1 MTLGSPEDFARAFA
15 AAWSRRDPA
24 ELSALFAPD
33 ADLLTLTG
41 AWAEGRDQIA
51 EILAQEMAGAFVR
64 ARMVTGRGKIRPLA
78 PGVVQIM
85 QRYVLSGIVN
95 EDGSDAGRVGAVL
108 SAVLTEG
115 DEGWQVVAAQ
125 FAAEV

>member
-15 AAWSRRDPA
+15 AAWSRREPEEIAD
-24 ELSALFAPD
+24 LFAPD

-64 ARMVTGRGKIRPLA
+64 ARMVTGRGKIRSLA
-78 PGVVQIM
+78 TGVVQIM

-115 DEGWQVVAAQ
+115 EDGWRVVSAQ